1 MLSIGKLS
9 AATGVKVPTIR
20 YYEEIGLL
28 PEAERSSGN
37 QRLYGVKAQGRLAFI
52 RHSRELGFS
61 LDDIRELLSLSDQ
74 PDMSCAAAD
83 VIATRQLV
91 SVKDRIMRL
100 QALQQELERML
111 THCAQGTISDCKV
124 IETLGNHENCLHAS
138 HGEVRQAS
146 RERPL

>member
-37 QRLYGVKAQGRLAFI
+37 QRLYGVKAQERLAFI
-52 RHSRELGFS
+52 RHSRQLGFS
-61 LDDIRELLSLSDQ
+61 LDDIRELLSLADR

-83 VIATRQLV
+83 VIATHQLV
-91 SVKDRIMRL
+91 SVRDRITRL
-100 QALQQELERML
+100 QNLQQELERML
-111 THCAQGTISDCKV
+111 TQCAQGTISDCKV
-124 IETLGNHENCLHAS
+124 IEALGNHECCLHAH
-138 HGEVRQAS
+138 HGEVS
-146 RERPL
+146 SKKHE